1 MGKLK
6 SAILNGLLL
15 YGAFLDPYLGR
26 CRADETVSEEREP
39 SIRVALMNLI
49 CEDNS
54 YRSTLGALDFTVAL
68 QAEIGG
74 DTRHQWVERAE
85 LDKVENELHLSAF
98 GQIDRT
104 EAIRGGRWV
113 KADWAVFGRISTND
127 ANGRSLNLEVVD
139 LQHADALAETNL
151 TLAPQTNT
159 YFYVAK
165 DGITPAG
172 SALRSLLARA
182 DRAARKPGLKR
193 RWR

>member
-1 MGKLK
+1 
-6 SAILNGLLL
+6 
-15 YGAFLDPYLGR
+15 
-26 CRADETVSEEREP
+26 
-39 SIRVALMNLI
+39 MNLI

-182 DRAARKPGLKR
+182 DRAAREARAENGGGVDFSLAR
-193 RWR
+193 RSRRSRICFDGGRLRKGARRLRDYWKADSFHSI